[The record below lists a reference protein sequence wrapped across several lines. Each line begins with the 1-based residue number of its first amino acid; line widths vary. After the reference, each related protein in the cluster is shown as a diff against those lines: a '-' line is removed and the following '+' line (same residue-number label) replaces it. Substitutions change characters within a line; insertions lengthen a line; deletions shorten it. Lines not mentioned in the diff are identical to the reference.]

1 VTQAVP
7 RLVDHLFRHEAGRL
21 SAALVRLLGPA
32 NLDLAEDVVQETL
45 CHALEAWKLG
55 RVPDNP
61 AAWLRSA
68 AKNRA
73 LDLVRRQRTRMRFA
87 PDLAHAFASEQTLVP
102 AVDAAFSEDALAEEQ
117 LRMMFA
123 CCDAR
128 LAPEAQVALVL
139 KLLCG
144 FGVGELAQAFLCS
157 PVAMEKRL
165 ARGKAALRRSG
176 TLAEVPG
183 PQLQR
188 RLEAVLDALYLL
200 FNEGYHGAH
209 AELAV
214 RADLC
219 AEAIRLGRLLAAHE
233 ATARPQTFA
242 LLALMCL
249 HGARLPGRLDTAG
262 VPIPLE
268 EQDRALWDRALAR
281 EGAAWLARAGAE
293 PPTALLLEA
302 AIAAEHCFAPSFA
315 ETDWRAIVTLYD
327 ALLAQ
332 RSSPVVAL
340 NRAIALAQIEG
351 PERGLAELRAIE
363 GRERLARYPFYSAA
377 LGELHRRAG
386 HREDAAEEFRR
397 AVRLARSSA
406 EKHYFRRKLAEVS

>member
-1 VTQAVP
+1 
-7 RLVDHLFRHEAGRL
+7 
-21 SAALVRLLGPA
+21 
-32 NLDLAEDVVQETL
+32 
-45 CHALEAWKLG
+45 
-55 RVPDNP
+55 
-61 AAWLRSA
+61 
-68 AKNRA
+68 
-73 LDLVRRQRTRMRFA
+73 
-87 PDLAHAFASEQTLVP
+87 
-102 AVDAAFSEDALAEEQ
+102 
-117 LRMMFA
+117 
-123 CCDAR
+123 
-128 LAPEAQVALVL
+128 
-139 KLLCG
+139 
-144 FGVGELAQAFLCS
+144 
-157 PVAMEKRL
+157 
-165 ARGKAALRRSG
+165 
-176 TLAEVPG
+176 
-183 PQLQR
+183 
-188 RLEAVLDALYLL
+188 
-200 FNEGYHGAH
+200 
-209 AELAV
+209 
-214 RADLC
+214 
-219 AEAIRLGRLLAAHE
+219 
-233 ATARPQTFA
+233 
-242 LLALMCL
+242 MCL